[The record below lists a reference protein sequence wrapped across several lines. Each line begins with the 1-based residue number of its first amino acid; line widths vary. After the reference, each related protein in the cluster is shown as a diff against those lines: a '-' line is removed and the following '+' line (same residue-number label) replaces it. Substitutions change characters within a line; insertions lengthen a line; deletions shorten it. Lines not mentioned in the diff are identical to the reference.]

1 MTQATLEK
9 PAGSTRRAAV
19 GLGLIL
25 AVQLMLI
32 LDMTVVNVALPEI
45 RLDLGFS
52 SSTLSWVL
60 NAYTLAFGGLL
71 LLGGRLGD
79 VLGRRRVFLAGVALF
94 AAGSLASGLAPSG
107 AVLVLSRAAQGVGAA
122 IAAPNVLALIH
133 TSAPDQASRNR
144 ALALFSAVSSA
155 GASVGLLVGGALT
168 GYASWRWSLIIN
180 VPVALVV
187 LALVPRFVAETGRQR
202 GRFDVLGAVTA
213 TTGSASLV
221 FGFIHAP
228 DHGWTSVGTVGAF
241 VAAAVLLGTF
251 IATELRVSVPLLSL
265 SLLRNPM
272 RAGAVTVMA
281 LFVAAQFSFFYFTVQ
296 FMSAVLGYGALQSGL
311 AFLPLTVLIFATSRV
326 TPRLVGALGVRP
338 LVMAGTALVAAST
351 LWLAQLDHG
360 SSYVGGLL
368 LPMLLAGVGAG
379 LTFMPLAVA
388 MLTGVAPERAGSASG
403 VLQMGQQIGG
413 SLGLAVLV
421 TVYASGN
428 VPGDVVSGMDAVFLT
443 AATFVVLALGAAGV
457 LLRPRRAPEPE
468 PELAPA
474 PEAELVS

>member
-1 MTQATLEK
+1 M
-9 PAGSTRRAAV
+9 AV
-19 GLGLIL
+19 
-25 AVQLMLI
+25 
-32 LDMTVVNVALPEI
+32 
-45 RLDLGFS
+45 
-52 SSTLSWVL
+52 
-60 NAYTLAFGGLL
+60 
-71 LLGGRLGD
+71 
-79 VLGRRRVFLAGVALF
+79 
-94 AAGSLASGLAPSG
+94 
-107 AVLVLSRAAQGVGAA
+107 
-122 IAAPNVLALIH
+122 H
-133 TSAPDQASRNR
+133 
-144 ALALFSAVSSA
+144 
-155 GASVGLLVGGALT
+155 
-168 GYASWRWSLIIN
+168 
-180 VPVALVV
+180 
-187 LALVPRFVAETGRQR
+187 
-202 GRFDVLGAVTA
+202 
-213 TTGSASLV
+213 
-221 FGFIHAP
+221 
-228 DHGWTSVGTVGAF
+228 
-241 VAAAVLLGTF
+241 
-251 IATELRVSVPLLSL
+251 
-265 SLLRNPM
+265 
-272 RAGAVTVMA
+272 
-281 LFVAAQFSFFYFTVQ
+281 VAAQFSLFYFTVQ

-428 VPGDVVSGMDAVFLT
+428 VPGDVVSGMNAVFLT